1 MLAWGII
8 GLGAGFIHK
17 CFKKRTIRIV
27 YALFS
32 GVFFVCLW
40 IFIPQWPQ
48 EVFEF
53 QRYIALLIT
62 SLPFMVIYM
71 ISNVLFVE
79 ILYPIM
85 HKKIERI
92 RLKYDL

>member
-1 MLAWGII
+1 M
-8 GLGAGFIHK
+8 
-17 CFKKRTIRIV
+17 
-27 YALFS
+27 
-32 GVFFVCLW
+32 CLW
-40 IFIPQWPQ
+40 IIYSTMATGS
-48 EVFEF
+48 FEF